1 MSAPVVTRA
10 QRRARVHGDG
20 APVPGLA
27 RPGRGEITTVAL
39 LTIAFA
45 LLLGVWAIL
54 TPVFDAPDES
64 IHVNSALRTALGDEW
79 VPAGQG
85 LLYES
90 VDVMRRTVDSVPAA
104 DRPTVGELLEE
115 DPGLSEGRDQMT
127 QHPPTWYLI
136 GGTVLRLVDF
146 EELRWDRATI
156 LLRLLDVATIAPLPL
171 LAWATVRRVTRSP
184 RTALV
189 GALSVFFVPQLASIG
204 ASFTNDAPVILC
216 GAVIVWLGSRYL
228 TGDVRWR
235 VVVGL
240 ALATGA
246 AALSK
251 GTALPLIPFVAVVL
265 LLGGAATLP
274 LWGRLVR
281 LVAVGGATLA
291 LSGWWWIGNVLR
303 YGTLQPN
310 GMVGQRPVVPWPE
323 GETVNLGLFANSLW
337 NGLASSFWGNF
348 GSLAIPMS
356 PIVTDTLT
364 VATIVPLLAFA
375 YRRRDR
381 LGLSVA
387 MSLPPLALVGSLALT
402 SFNSY
407 QDTQGIYAI
416 QGRYLFPGLVAAIL
430 LVAIAWRRF
439 LPLAPMRE
447 GFGRV
452 LVVGAPLVAAYA
464 LTVAYRGFYE
474 NQQLEITRDGL
485 ALAALLLPVPAWFL
499 VGLVLATAAVG
510 IVAVVRC
517 WRAVSGVPLAGAP
530 ADADAPGPTEVAS
543 EPVP

>member
-1 MSAPVVTRA
+1 MRRLRAPGAEGRA
-10 QRRARVHGDG
+10 HRRADG
-20 APVPGLA
+20 VTVPGLA
-27 RPGRGEITTVAL
+27 RPARSEITTVTL
-39 LTIAFA
+39 LTVAFA
-45 LLLGVWAIL
+45 LLLAVWAVL
-54 TPVFDAPDES
+54 TPVFDAPDETA
-64 IHVNSALRTALGDEW
+64 HVNSALRTALGDEW

-85 LLYES
+85 LLYDS
-90 VDVMRRTVDSVPAA
+90 VETMLATVETVPAA
-104 DRPTVGELLEE
+104 DRPTVGELLDE
-115 DPGLSEGRDQMT
+115 DPGLSEVRDQMT
-127 QHPPTWYLI
+127 QHPPTWYLV

-146 EELRWDRATI
+146 EEQRWDRATI
-156 LLRLLDVATIAPLPL
+156 LLRLLDVVTVAPLPL

-184 RTALV
+184 RAGLV
-189 GALSVFFVPQLASIG
+189 AALSVFFVPQLASIG

-235 VVVGL
+235 VVLGL
-240 ALATGA
+240 ALATAA

-265 LLGGAATLP
+265 LLGGAPTLP
-274 LWGRLVR
+274 LLARVGRLA
-281 LVAVGGATLA
+281 AVGGATLV
-291 LSGWWWIGNVLR
+291 LSGWWWVSNVLR
-303 YGTLQPN
+303 YGALQPN
-310 GMVGQRPVVPWPE
+310 GMVGQRPVRPWPE
-323 GETVNLGLFANSLW
+323 GETVDLGLFVNSFW
-337 NGLASSFWGNF
+337 SGLGSTFWGNF
-348 GSLAIPMS
+348 GSLEIPMS
-356 PIVTDTLT
+356 PILTDVLT
-364 VATIVPLLAFA
+364 VAAVVPVLAFA

-381 LGLSVA
+381 LGLSLA
-387 MSLPPLALVGSLALT
+387 MSLPPLALLGSLALT

-474 NQQLEITRDGL
+474 NQHLEITGDGL

-499 VGLVLATAAVG
+499 LGLLLAAATVG
-510 IVAVVRC
+510 IVAVVGC
-517 WRAVSGVPLAGAP
+517 WRAVSVAPTGAAP
-530 ADADAPGPTEVAS
+530 AGLAAPAGTAP
-543 EPVP
+543 EPAP